1 MLAVAAAGDADVG
14 FARLAGA
21 VDDAAEDRERHRG
34 LDMLERILEPLHGAD
49 DVETLPRAARARHDA
64 DAAGPEAERF
74 QYLVADAHLFLGFG
88 RQADADRVADPGPQ
102 QVADAE
108 RRLDRAA
115 DQSPRFGDPR
125 SEEHTSELQS
135 LMRISYAVFCLKKKK
150 TYK

>member
-102 QVADAE
+102 QAADADSAQFE
-108 RRLDRAA
+108 IGRA
-115 DQSPRFGDPR
+115 
-125 SEEHTSELQS
+125 H
-135 LMRISYAVFCLKKKK
+135 V
-150 TYK
+150 